1 MLSFGLAVV
10 FAAASAAAPAPDV
23 HRVGNKIVDRRTGQ
37 PVVLKG
43 MAMMGGE
50 YMCVKAH
57 GIFAGPA
64 NASVVDG
71 MAKWGINAIR
81 LPMNEDCW
89 LGLNNVPAA
98 TDVGGKLHPGLC

>member
-23 HRVGNKIVDRRTGQ
+23 HRVGNTIVDRRTGQ

-50 YMCVKAH
+50 YMCVNAH